1 MDRRI
6 IFNKEDCGGVCIIGE
21 VILMDRNDVYTSFRV
36 KTVVFHLLNVK
47 KKTYAM
53 LSSAFSLLFCVLS
66 ISVCLFGY
74 IFFLLKKIYQSISYI
89 KTERI
94 KRIFPDLYDVA

>member
-36 KTVVFHLLNVK
+36 KTAVFHLLNVK
-47 KKTYAM
+47 KMYAM

-66 ISVCLFGY
+66 FFVCLFGY

-94 KRIFPDLYDVA
+94 KIIFPDLYDVA

>member
-47 KKTYAM
+47 KNVCNAVLCFLT
-53 LSSAFSLLFCVLS
+53 AFLCSEYFCSFIWLYFFPFKENLS
-66 ISVCLFGY
+66 IY
-74 IFFLLKKIYQSISYI
+74 FLYQDRKNKKNFS
-89 KTERI
+89 
-94 KRIFPDLYDVA
+94 

>member
-6 IFNKEDCGGVCIIGE
+6 IFNKEDCGGVCITGE

-47 KKTYAM
+47 KTVCNAV
-53 LSSAFSLLFCVLS
+53 LCFLTAFLCSEYFCLFIWLYFFPFKENLS
-66 ISVCLFGY
+66 IY
-74 IFFLLKKIYQSISYI
+74 FLYQDRKNKKNFS
-89 KTERI
+89 
-94 KRIFPDLYDVA
+94 

>member
-1 MDRRI
+1 
-6 IFNKEDCGGVCIIGE
+6 
-21 VILMDRNDVYTSFRV
+21 MDRNDVYTSFRV

-47 KKTYAM
+47 KMYAM

-66 ISVCLFGY
+66 IFVCLFGY

-94 KRIFPDLYDVA
+94 KIIFPDLYDVA

>member
-47 KKTYAM
+47 KKKRM
-53 LSSAFSLLFCVLS
+53 QCCPLLSHCFSVF
-66 ISVCLFGY
+66 
-74 IFFLLKKIYQSISYI
+74 
-89 KTERI
+89 
-94 KRIFPDLYDVA
+94 

>member
-47 KKTYAM
+47 KKRM
-53 LSSAFSLLFCVLS
+53 QCCPLLSHCFSVF
-66 ISVCLFGY
+66 
-74 IFFLLKKIYQSISYI
+74 
-89 KTERI
+89 
-94 KRIFPDLYDVA
+94 

>member
-1 MDRRI
+1 M
-6 IFNKEDCGGVCIIGE
+6 
-21 VILMDRNDVYTSFRV
+21 
-36 KTVVFHLLNVK
+36 
-47 KKTYAM
+47 YAM

-66 ISVCLFGY
+66 FFVCLFGY

-94 KRIFPDLYDVA
+94 KIIFPDLYDVA

>member
-47 KKTYAM
+47 KTVCNAV
-53 LSSAFSLLFCVLS
+53 LCFLTAFLCSEYF
-66 ISVCLFGY
+66 CLFIWLY
-74 IFFLLKKIYQSISYI
+74 FFPFKKSINLFLISRQ
-89 KTERI
+89 KE
-94 KRIFPDLYDVA
+94 

>member
-1 MDRRI
+1 
-6 IFNKEDCGGVCIIGE
+6 
-21 VILMDRNDVYTSFRV
+21 MDRNDVYTSFRV

-47 KKTYAM
+47 KMYAM

-66 ISVCLFGY
+66 FFVCLFGY

-94 KRIFPDLYDVA
+94 KIIFPDLYDVA

>member
-6 IFNKEDCGGVCIIGE
+6 IFNKEDCGGVCIFGE
-21 VILMDRNDVYTSFRV
+21 VILMDSNDVYTSFRV
-36 KTVVFHLLNVK
+36 KTVSSVFHLLNVI
-47 KKTYAM
+47 KTYAM

-66 ISVCLFGY
+66 FLVCFFWLY
-74 IFFLLKKIYQSISYI
+74 FFLLKKIYQSISYI

-94 KRIFPDLYDVA
+94 KIIFLTFMM

>member
-21 VILMDRNDVYTSFRV
+21 VILMDSNDVYTSFRV
-36 KTVVFHLLNVK
+36 KTVSSVFHLLNVI
-47 KKTYAM
+47 KTYAM

-66 ISVCLFGY
+66 FLVCFFGY
-74 IFFLLKKIYQSISYI
+74 IFSF
-89 KTERI
+89 
-94 KRIFPDLYDVA
+94 

>member
-1 MDRRI
+1 
-6 IFNKEDCGGVCIIGE
+6 
-21 VILMDRNDVYTSFRV
+21 MDRNDVYTSFRV

-47 KKTYAM
+47 KKKTYAM

-66 ISVCLFGY
+66 FFVCLFGY

-94 KRIFPDLYDVA
+94 KIIFPDLYDVA